1 MQIQPFNSLG
11 QESQFEGYLF
21 PRPPSRSPLHIRRIV
36 KAADEWDHCR
46 DLIIAT
52 LIAVLSAL
60 LLSHATPVMV
70 LLVIAGLMDG
80 SAHFVLYLRQR
91 HKRYDF
97 PVREFLVKERTWI
110 MMRIRMLTM
119 SKSWATAPALA
130 ALAVFILASRLS
142 LIGVLL
148 SIVGMAALW
157 AFIQVM
163 HHVSITKPLL
173 LRLSEINRRLA
184 EYDGRPNSTCG
195 RGSDYTEV
203 ML

>member
-21 PRPPSRSPLHIRRIV
+21 PRPPSRSALDIRGIV

-46 DLIIAT
+46 DLTIAALT
-52 LIAVLSAL
+52 AVLSAL

-70 LLVIAGLMDG
+70 LLVIAGLLDG

-91 HKRYDF
+91 YKRYDS
-97 PVREFLVKERTWI
+97 PVREFLVEERSWI
-110 MMRIRMLTM
+110 MMRIRVLTR
-119 SKSWATAPALA
+119 SKSWAIAPTLA
-130 ALAVFILASRLS
+130 ALAVSILAPRLS

-157 AFIQVM
+157 AFIQGM
-163 HHVSITKPLL
+163 HHVSIRKPLL

-184 EYDGRPNSTCG
+184 EYNGGPDGTCG
-195 RGSDYTEV
+195 AATINEL